1 MRKKIRVLHVI
12 PWLGMGGAERLVV
25 NLSEA
30 LSENGIE
37 VSVCSLYPGSGSVLE
52 KMVEETGIPIY
63 YLNKHKGF
71 DPRMIFE
78 LHSLFARL
86 KPDVVHTHL
95 SVLRYSLLPAFLC
108 GIPLRVHTVH
118 NVAER
123 ETDSPGKIIRHL
135 AFRLGKVIPVG
146 VSGKVSETVKELYG
160 INAEVIYNGIPV
172 KRFRK
177 IDNRHLRW
185 KIYENVKDSDV
196 VFIHIARFGA
206 QKNHRLL
213 ISAFRRALRRK
224 RNLKL
229 LLVGDGELRNEME
242 NIVKAENLERDVF
255 FLGLRK
261 DVPELLSVSDVFV
274 LSSDWEGLPMTV
286 LEAMAAGKPV
296 ISTSVGGVPELV
308 KNNSTGILVPP
319 GNETL
324 LCEAMI
330 RLADAPDLREKMGKN
345 GQNLVSDFFDIDLS
359 AKKYKEL
366 YLRMLGM
373 VQK

>member
-37 VSVCSLYPGSGSVLE
+37 VSVCSLYPGSGSVFE

-123 ETDSPGKIIRHL
+123 ETDSLGKIIRHL

-177 IDNRHLRW
+177 IDNRHLRG